1 LSSLDINTAHEEETE
16 ESKLTAQ
23 IPKSL
28 RKPKETVSSLL
39 GKSTHRNQFRL
50 DAVTSEFFEPLDD
63 LLADKEWLISDTV
76 TSTDCLA
83 IGYLALMHAPQ
94 LPHDWLRSAMQKKYP
109 RLGRWTAQV
118 ARSTFGDPV
127 DPSYTLSPLPEDN
140 RKGGR
145 GLPWQAPVRPT
156 ITAVA
161 SSILDNTID
170 ALPIVSQLRA
180 NKQLRKSSQEDPEL
194 EDYER
199 KQLAAM
205 ATNRNRELYSQIFA
219 VGAGISTFM
228 GYLFWVGILQLPK
241 RLSRDTGKR
250 DFGAAGAMLG
260 LGLDR
265 TWTYAAGISLC
276 AWLKCRILK
285 SRLLYILPA
294 LFSGLC
300 GVGCSEAL
308 NDH

>member
-1 LSSLDINTAHEEETE
+1 M
-16 ESKLTAQ
+16 
-23 IPKSL
+23 
-28 RKPKETVSSLL
+28 L

-94 LPHDWLRSAMQKKYP
+94 LPHDWLRSAMKKKYP
-109 RLGRWTAQV
+109 RLGKWTAHT
-118 ARSTFGDPV
+118 ARSTFGDPI
-127 DPSYTLSPLPEDN
+127 DPSRALSPLSEGN
-140 RKGGR
+140 MKGGR
-145 GLPWQAPVRPT
+145 SLPWQAPVRPT
-156 ITAVA
+156 VTAIA

-170 ALPIVSQLRA
+170 ALPVVSQLRA

-205 ATNRNRELYSQIFA
+205 ANNRNRELYSQIFA

-260 LGLDR
+260 LG
-265 TWTYAAGISLC
+265 
-276 AWLKCRILK
+276 
-285 SRLLYILPA
+285 
-294 LFSGLC
+294 
-300 GVGCSEAL
+300 
-308 NDH
+308 